1 VAEKIHYLLF
11 RDQGAV
17 TIGEDRL
24 RAIGDL
30 RIHADEDDEG
40 RYWLVAISTTVDRS
54 PSSEEMEALAAELG
68 GEYDGSETELAE

>member
-1 VAEKIHYLLF
+1 MAEKIHYLLF

-17 TIGEDRL
+17 VTGEARL

-30 RIHADEDDEG
+30 RIDTDEDDEG

-54 PSSEEMEALAAELG
+54 PSSEEMEAMAAQLG